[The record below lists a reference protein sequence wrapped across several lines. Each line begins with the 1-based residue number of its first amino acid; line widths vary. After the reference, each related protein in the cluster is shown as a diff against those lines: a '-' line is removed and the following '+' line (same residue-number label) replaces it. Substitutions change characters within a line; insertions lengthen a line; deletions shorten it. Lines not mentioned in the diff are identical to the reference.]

1 MIRVDNLYRHDDGGL
16 YCLMIPEAPMKH
28 PDSGEWI
35 PGVIYLGKD
44 GQARS
49 TSRARWDDRFTQV
62 SAIHEDKL
70 DADEMAM
77 VRRSNPGDSD
87 LDFIRVFE
95 SWHESEINITG
106 NMLELAVAATI
117 KKYEWPG
124 HLVDAPARF
133 GDDVTNAESVE
144 LTITTEDLQ
153 HVLQNYEIE
162 RVPEPHGFRF
172 VVRKSFPESS

>member
-1 MIRVDNLYRHDDGGL
+1 MIRVDNLYRHEDGGL
-16 YCLMIPEAPMKH
+16 YCLMIPDAPMKH

-35 PGVIYLGKD
+35 AGVIYLGKD
-44 GQARS
+44 GKARS
-49 TSRARWDDRFTQV
+49 TSRARWDDRFTPV

-106 NMLELAVAATI
+106 NMLELAVAVAI
-117 KKYEWPG
+117 EKLSNWSIEPG
-124 HLVDAPARF
+124 ASA
-133 GDDVTNAESVE
+133 A

-153 HVLQNYEIE
+153 RVLQNYDIQKIAQ
-162 RVPEPHGFRF
+162 PHGFEF
-172 VVRKSFPESS
+172 IVSKEEIISA

>member
-1 MIRVDNLYRHDDGGL
+1 MIRVDNLYRHEDGGL
-16 YCLMIPEAPMKH
+16 YCLMIPDAPMKH

-117 KKYEWPG
+117 KQLAPSL
-124 HLVDAPARF
+124 LVDSPE
-133 GDDVTNAESVE
+133 GTS
-144 LTITTEDLQ
+144 LTIQTSDLQ
-153 HVLQNYEIE
+153 DVLQNYEIE

-172 VVRKSFPESS
+172 VMRKSFPDST